1 MKYNFN
7 IVLIYIN
14 IIYLYIIDSKNCF
27 AKLKSK
33 IKIEILIHFL
43 VFNYDFLLQNRNPFF
58 HFCILVLKFI
68 LEIGFVKLKKVIVD
82 KLMIVCYTTS
92 TINKEGIVLTR
103 NEFKKEAAEA
113 IIDYLE
119 DGYTGYLCELH
130 NEVFNYGYYETSKYI
145 AADWF
150 SDYEEG
156 VFNVIEEIK
165 NYEQSNFG
173 EVTTDFSDAS
183 KVLNMFWYI
192 IGEEVMDELMEGSAD
207 CDELWNEELTEEE
220 NKLVLKIFKERMEEL
235 F

>member
-1 MKYNFN
+1 M
-7 IVLIYIN
+7 
-14 IIYLYIIDSKNCF
+14 
-27 AKLKSK
+27 
-33 IKIEILIHFL
+33 
-43 VFNYDFLLQNRNPFF
+43 
-58 HFCILVLKFI
+58 
-68 LEIGFVKLKKVIVD
+68 KLKKVIVD

-113 IIDYLE
+113 IINYLE
-119 DGYTGYLCELH
+119 DGYTGYLRKLH
-130 NEVFNYGYYETSKYI
+130 NEVFNGGYYETSEYI

-156 VFNVIEEIK
+156 VFNVMEEIK
-165 NYEQSNFG
+165 NYEQDNLG

-183 KVLNMFWYI
+183 KVLNVFWYI
-192 IGEEVMDELMEGSAD
+192 IGEEVLGELMEGSTD

-220 NKLVLKIFKERMEEL
+220 NKLILKIFKERMEKL